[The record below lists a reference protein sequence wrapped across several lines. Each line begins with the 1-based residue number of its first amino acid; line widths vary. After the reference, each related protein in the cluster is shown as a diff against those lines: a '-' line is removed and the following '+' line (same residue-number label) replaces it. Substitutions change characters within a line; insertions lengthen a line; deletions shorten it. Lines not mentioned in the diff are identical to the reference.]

1 MFLAPLGN
9 VRQILQRGTNFTSIS
24 LSWQPLSCLQ
34 QNGPIIHYNIRYR
47 ESSIVIGPLSAGSTS
62 FTASSLYPGVSYTF
76 EIAAVNSHNGQSMG
90 TYTSMELST
99 RMPTSKSHLLEKLY
113 YIFSIS

>member
-9 VRQILQRGTNFTSIS
+9 VRQILQGEINFTSIS

-34 QNGPIIHYNIRYR
+34 QNGFIIHYNIRYR
-47 ESSIVIGPLSAGSTS
+47 ESSNVVGLLSTGSTS

-76 EIAAVNSHNGQSMG
+76 EIAAVNSHNGQSVG
-90 TYTSMELST
+90 PYTSIVLST